1 MRRTQT
7 PTLEEI
13 RRNLEETQGQLRRE
27 ALPSRREYLQ
37 TLQERKRVL
46 LREMTETY
54 NLLHSTLL
62 FETEEESLLLDSL
75 KDLRE
80 SLSKL
85 DSCLCLLEENI
96 RRVEEGGEI

>member
-1 MRRTQT
+1 MRQPKT

-13 RRNLEETQGQLRRE
+13 RRNLEETRRQIQIE
-27 ALPSRREYLQ
+27 SLPSRREYLQ
-37 TLQERKRVL
+37 TLTERRGVL
-46 LREMTETY
+46 LHEMTETET
-54 NLLHSTLL
+54 LLHSTLL

-75 KDLRE
+75 KALKE